1 MLTLVLGDRN
11 LSSWSFRAWLA
22 LRQLALSFEEVRLQ
36 LDTPA
41 FHERILRYSPAR
53 RVPVLLDGELAI
65 WDTLAIGEYLDEL
78 TDGAAWPRDRA
89 ARARA
94 RSLAAEIH
102 SGFVA
107 LREAWSFRAAA
118 TGLSAPLSS
127 DALQDL
133 ARIDAIWSGCRARAP
148 SEGSWLFGGF
158 SFADAMYAPVV
169 LRCRSYGAMLSAG
182 ARAYYETVVADP
194 HVSLDPRCGAGIRGR
209 IGRLTGTFRSG
220 ARPPRS
226 PCRTA

>member
-1 MLTLVLGDRN
+1 MLTLVLGDRQ

-22 LRQLALSFEEVRLQ
+22 LRQLGLPFEEIRLR

-94 RSLAAEIH
+94 RSLAAEMH
-102 SGFVA
+102 SGFSA
-107 LREAWSFRAAA
+107 LRDAWSFRAAD
-118 TGLSAPLSS
+118 TGLAAPLSA

-133 ARIDAIWSGCRARAP
+133 ARIDGIWSGCRARASASGP
-148 SEGSWLFGGF
+148 WLFGAF
-158 SFADAMYAPVV
+158 SLADAMYAPVV
-169 LRCRSYGAMLSAG
+169 LRCRTYGVVLSAG
-182 ARAYYETVVADP
+182 ARAYFESVVADP
-194 HVSLDPRCGAGIRGR
+194 HVATWIHDAEQEVAAAPA
-209 IGRLTGTFRSG
+209 
-220 ARPPRS
+220 A
-226 PCRTA
+226 